1 MLFRQVVEEALQVC
15 PLTCNSMACL
25 VAEFIISSMG
35 EERTTIAVE
44 QYLKELAGA
53 SGDTPAEPIIR
64 ELLARSV
71 DRLHML
77 CGSMLHHSYPR
88 LTQPPLNLQ
97 TEEMIGAVVER
108 MMKAMRKV
116 HPTTVRQF
124 FALANQHIRWEL
136 NDMARRLDDRTR
148 AEKLHESAIAA
159 PTSGD
164 SNGQTTSSVSPNTA
178 RIMEAIESLPEEERE
193 TFSLVRVQGMTHSDA
208 AAVLGVSVK
217 TVQRR
222 LNRTL
227 PLLVQKLRD
236 LQPYAAP
243 PA

>member
-1 MLFRQVVEEALQVC
+1 
-15 PLTCNSMACL
+15 
-25 VAEFIISSMG
+25 MG

-44 QYLKELAGA
+44 RYLNELAGA

-64 ELLARSV
+64 ELLGKSV
-71 DRLHML
+71 DRLDML
-77 CGSMLHHSYPR
+77 CASLLHHSYPR
-88 LTQPPLNLQ
+88 LTRPPLNLQ
-97 TEEMIGAVVER
+97 SEEMIGAVVER
-108 MMKAMRKV
+108 MMKAMRQV
-116 HPTTVRQF
+116 RPTTVRQF

-136 NDMARRLDDRTR
+136 NHLARRLDDSTH
-148 AEKLHESAIAA
+148 AEELHESAIQA
-159 PTSGD
+159 PTGAGSAA
-164 SNGQTTSSVSPNTA
+164 QTTSSVSRNTA
-178 RIMEAIESLPEEERE
+178 RIMEAIEGLPEEERE
-193 TFSLVRVQGMTHSDA
+193 TFSLVRIQGMTHCNA

-236 LQPYAAP
+236 LQPNAAP